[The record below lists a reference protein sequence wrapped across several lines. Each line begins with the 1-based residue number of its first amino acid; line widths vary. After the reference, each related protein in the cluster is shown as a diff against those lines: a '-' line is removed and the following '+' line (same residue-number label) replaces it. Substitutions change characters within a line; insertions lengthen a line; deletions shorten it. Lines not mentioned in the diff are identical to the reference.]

1 MAPVAA
7 LKVCRRT
14 GFRRT
19 CWLLGVFV
27 PIIEALTEWQWGDNS
42 PPQKVSVE
50 NVTIFASPTKVTS
63 RSLKRSLSFRAI
75 NMGGEAHAFGVGLNT
90 IEEKN
95 FIWAK
100 ALAQV
105 IFML

>member
-1 MAPVAA
+1 M
-7 LKVCRRT
+7 
-14 GFRRT
+14 
-19 CWLLGVFV
+19 

-63 RSLKRSLSFRAI
+63 RSLKRSLYFRAI
-75 NMGGEAHAFGVGLNT
+75 DMDVEAHAFGVGLDT
-90 IEEKN
+90 IEKKN
-95 FIWAK
+95 FILAK